1 MNRTSLIPGGVAT
14 VLLVIGIIVLCLG
27 LARGTTTVGGYYE
40 LKRSREILKQTVA
53 TLQSE
58 TEQISVEIE
67 RIRTSPSYARK
78 VLRDKYHLTEA
89 NEDIVFFAD

>member
-1 MNRTSLIPGGVAT
+1 MTQRGFIPGGAVT
-14 VLLVIGIIVLCLG
+14 LLLALGFVVMCLG
-27 LARGTTTVGGYYE
+27 LARGTTTISGYYE
-40 LKRSREILKQTVA
+40 LRKSQEVLRQTVA
-53 TLQSE
+53 GLQNE
-58 TEQISVEIE
+58 RDQLSVEIE

>member
-1 MNRTSLIPGGVAT
+1 MNRKSLIPGGVAT

>member
-1 MNRTSLIPGGVAT
+1 MNRKSLIPGGVAT

-40 LKRSREILKQTVA
+40 LKRSREVLKQTVA

-58 TEQISVEIE
+58 TEQISAEIE